1 MKILP
6 TRHEGCHLPTLCC
19 ILKEEGH
26 RGIGCEYSWFFPC
39 TQGISTNE
47 ASDVAI
53 ESSDDGISEYGRD
66 EDYTPLVSVPPA
78 LDETNE
84 PAESKNQ
91 HLLQLFLT
99 CLSLLHSCLLLPM
112 TLRSLKS

>member
-1 MKILP
+1 MRVQIRSVSTVKILP

-19 ILKEEGH
+19 IFKEEGH
-26 RGIGCEYSWFFPC
+26 RGIGCDYSWFFPC

-53 ESSDDGISEYGRD
+53 ESSDDGMSEYGRD
-66 EDYTPLVSVPPA
+66 EHYTPLVSVPPA

-84 PAESKNQ
+84 PAEI
-91 HLLQLFLT
+91 
-99 CLSLLHSCLLLPM
+99 
-112 TLRSLKS
+112 